1 MINASVMHNAL
12 QTFFFKRTSVG
23 NRKKKPTSDHELKI
37 FRFNRAIKNIIGY
50 FTNDFKLFL
59 KTLLKFFSY
68 LCRDHKF
75 KLAFWGVYFLLFGLV
90 QRSRV
95 SFSISSNS

>member
-68 LCRDHKF
+68 LCQDHKF
-75 KLAFWGVYFLLFGLV
+75 KLWLSGEYIFYF
-90 QRSRV
+90 
-95 SFSISSNS
+95 